1 MACSIRIFIVGQ
13 DETLYRLARTKFT
26 DMFDDPENHP
36 MLRFAGQRVRMVEAI
51 VELRDR
57 VPYSIAR
64 LIYETLR
71 FDEHGKFDRSTLERQ
86 NFALFELFL
95 DSPTTNNTVV
105 VDASHRFI
113 AQGGHWQPSPK
124 LERKIHRAALGE
136 ENCQRL

>member
-13 DETLYRLARTKFT
+13 DDTLYRLARTKFT
-26 DMFDDPENHP
+26 GRFDDPENHL
-36 MLRFAGQRVRMVEAI
+36 MLRFAGQRVRMAEAI

-57 VPYSIAR
+57 VPYSIVR
-64 LIYETLR
+64 LIYEVLR
-71 FDEHGKFDRSTLERQ
+71 FDEHGKLDRNTLVRQ
-86 NFALFELFL
+86 NFALAEHFL

-124 LERKIHRAALGE
+124 LERKIRQTALGE
-136 ENCQRL
+136 ENCRRL

>member
-1 MACSIRIFIVGQ
+1 
-13 DETLYRLARTKFT
+13 
-26 DMFDDPENHP
+26 
-36 MLRFAGQRVRMVEAI
+36 MVEAI
-51 VELRDR
+51 VELRHR

-86 NFALFELFL
+86 NFALFEHFL
-95 DSPTTNNTVV
+95 DSPTTHNTVV